1 MARRS
6 STLGIGALNRVAPP
20 SVLTETSRVCA
31 LAIPWTATVAT
42 NVPRTVVAIFRRVT
56 RTTLTCFMLCLLAL
70 SGDRANMVQERDHA
84 RVCRENRMFS
94 RHVSIDPSDAREEP
108 ATACDDRFTVDCDVT
123 NARAPRVQRSAGR
136 VDERVCKYKE
146 GGVDRAP
153 RRSTAV
159 REVRVWIVSTMN
171 AKSATPAE
179 SRGAPTNITS

>member
-84 RVCRENRMFS
+84 RDRRENQGFS
-94 RHVSIDPSDAREEP
+94 RDVSIDPSDAREEP
-108 ATACDDRFTVDCDVT
+108 ATACDDRFTVDCDVIK
-123 NARAPRVQRSAGR
+123 ARTLCVQRSAQR
-136 VDERVCKYKE
+136 ADERVCKYKE
-146 GGVDRAP
+146 G
-153 RRSTAV
+153 S
-159 REVRVWIVSTMN
+159 
-171 AKSATPAE
+171 
-179 SRGAPTNITS
+179 